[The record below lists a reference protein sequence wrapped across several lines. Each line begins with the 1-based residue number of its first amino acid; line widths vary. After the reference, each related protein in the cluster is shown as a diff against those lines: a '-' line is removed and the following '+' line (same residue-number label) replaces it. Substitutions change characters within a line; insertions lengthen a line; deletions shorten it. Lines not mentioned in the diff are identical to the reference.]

1 MTTIQ
6 LTLDEDLRSRVE
18 EAVQQQ
24 QTTWQEFLREA
35 LVQRLEKIKSKE
47 LERKHREGYRRF
59 PVQKGEFDVWEEE
72 QAWSV
77 DCKTLGSANGRS

>member
-6 LTLDEDLRSRVE
+6 LTLDEELRLRVD

-24 QTTWQEFLREA
+24 QTTWPEFLREA
-35 LVQRLEKIKSKE
+35 LIHY
-47 LERKHREGYRRF
+47 LERLKVREQERQHREGYQRY

-72 QAWSV
+72 QVWSV
-77 DCKTLGSANGRS
+77 

>member
-6 LTLDEDLRSRVE
+6 LTLDEDLRSRVD

-24 QTTWQEFLREA
+24 QTTWPEFLREA
-35 LVQRLEKIKSKE
+35 LVQHLEKIKINE
-47 LERKHREGYRRF
+47 QERKHREGYRRF

-72 QAWSV
+72 QTWS
-77 DCKTLGSANGRS
+77 A